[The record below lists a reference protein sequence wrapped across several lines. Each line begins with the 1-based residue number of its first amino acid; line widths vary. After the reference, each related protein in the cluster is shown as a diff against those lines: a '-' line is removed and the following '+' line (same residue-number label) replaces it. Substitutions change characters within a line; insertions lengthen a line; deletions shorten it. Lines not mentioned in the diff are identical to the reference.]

1 MKRICIAAF
10 LAKDVAYLPFT
21 WLFFPLQYSF
31 KGRTFEW
38 TNTRM
43 DGWLDGW
50 TCKWKAMLL
59 NCIFS
64 LEKLNKFA

>member
-43 DGWLDGW
+43 DGWLD
-50 TCKWKAMLL
+50 L
-59 NCIFS
+59 
-64 LEKLNKFA
+64 